1 LRGGV
6 LTHPLFLLRDLIM
19 TLSKSMPLLYSQNGV
34 WEGYYRYY
42 NSFGEKID
50 QHKSRLLC
58 RVIGDQ
64 EYHQTN
70 IYRWEDGKKELR
82 DFPAEIKDNKL
93 IFSGTIDGWAAS
105 VDLDE
110 FDRTMLLYWK
120 RINEPDLYIYEMIQ
134 LSDDRKHRSR
144 TWQWFNNGK
153 LLKRTLIDELKISD
167 DWQSFENQDPEY
179 SEIAK
184 NLS

>member
-1 LRGGV
+1 
-6 LTHPLFLLRDLIM
+6 
-19 TLSKSMPLLYSQNGV
+19 
-34 WEGYYRYY
+34 
-42 NSFGEKID
+42 
-50 QHKSRLLC
+50 
-58 RVIGDQ
+58 
-64 EYHQTN
+64 
-70 IYRWEDGKKELR
+70 
-82 DFPAEIKDNKL
+82 
-93 IFSGTIDGWAAS
+93 
-105 VDLDE
+105 
-110 FDRTMLLYWK
+110 
-120 RINEPDLYIYEMIQ
+120 MIQ

>member
-1 LRGGV
+1 
-6 LTHPLFLLRDLIM
+6 
-19 TLSKSMPLLYSQNGV
+19 
-34 WEGYYRYY
+34 
-42 NSFGEKID
+42 
-50 QHKSRLLC
+50 
-58 RVIGDQ
+58 
-64 EYHQTN
+64 
-70 IYRWEDGKKELR
+70 
-82 DFPAEIKDNKL
+82 L